1 MRIWVT
7 GLGVV
12 SPLARGAAATMDGL
26 VEGRRAIGPLTLFEL
41 AGGRVVG
48 PANVTIAAEV
58 AGLRGRGGAAGP
70 RAGRAPMP

>member
-7 GLGVV
+7 GIGVV

-41 AGGRVVG
+41 AGGRGVVD
-48 PANVTIAAEV
+48 V
-58 AGLRGRGGAAGP
+58 RGRLP
-70 RAGRAPMP
+70 LEVQLRHHQ